1 MCRRAAG
8 RGWQGPR
15 ALPGGPAAFSPL
27 SLVQAGNMTMTGIGQ
42 GGSKH
47 PRCPRQRRLVVSP
60 IHARRGANKTAK
72 LILTGDLN
80 PILSQVPE
88 ATNQHTAFC
97 TAVPLLLSRSK
108 THNPGLQRASPNY
121 TLNAGRTPKPKQIK
135 KEPVSV
141 LSLALVIPCHFSL
154 VCLKF
159 SPQSAEIFKGFHS
172 GISTWFSY
180 TQC

>member
-1 MCRRAAG
+1 MSLHLISFVFPPRMFALTQVPFIETSVIKCKTLPGTTGRAARNCHTYVCRRAAG

-27 SLVQAGNMTMTGIGQ
+27 SLVQAGNMTTKGIGQ

-47 PRCPRQRRLVVSP
+47 PRCSRQRRLVVSL

-121 TLNAGRTPKPKQIK
+121 TPN
-135 KEPVSV
+135 
-141 LSLALVIPCHFSL
+141 
-154 VCLKF
+154 
-159 SPQSAEIFKGFHS
+159 
-172 GISTWFSY
+172 
-180 TQC
+180 

>member
-1 MCRRAAG
+1 MVRTSGEFAFNFLCFSSPNVCSDPSPFYRDFGNKMQNPPWDHRPSSTQLPHVSVQTSG
-8 RGWQGPR
+8 GPGWQGPR

-27 SLVQAGNMTMTGIGQ
+27 SLVQAGNMKTTGIGQ

-121 TLNAGRTPKPKQIK
+121 TPN
-135 KEPVSV
+135 
-141 LSLALVIPCHFSL
+141 
-154 VCLKF
+154 
-159 SPQSAEIFKGFHS
+159 
-172 GISTWFSY
+172 
-180 TQC
+180 